1 MFYYKN
7 KRLPHNLRIKM
18 QSFCYFKINNFILKT
33 KTAPKNNYYRISS
46 KTVSN
51 KYGLPN
57 LTKLIQG
64 GSVVFFSYRKCVQ
77 CTYLFTN
84 KFSDNLSLSFQSLN
98 RFFNT
103 LYGNEC
109 Y

>member
-1 MFYYKN
+1 
-7 KRLPHNLRIKM
+7 M
-18 QSFCYFKINNFILKT
+18 QSFCHFKINNFILKT

-46 KTVSN
+46 KAVSN

-84 KFSDNLSLSFQSLN
+84 KFSDNLSLSFQSLTDFLILFMEMN
-98 RFFNT
+98 VI
-103 LYGNEC
+103 ED
-109 Y
+109 